1 MEFRRISLLW
11 WGPWGAWTAVLA
23 QTEQKCCLRWW
34 AITSLLPLPVWRVL
48 LDTQAVSLPYKQHLG
63 KTQWYFFFSQVFVTR
78 SGSLSEVSRNMETKP
93 RKSWVVWAKGRLCR
107 SLRTRS
113 RTWINCWTRDATC
126 SICPVESAKRV
137 VCTECFQHPGKDS
150 VMWTTG

>member
-1 MEFRRISLLW
+1 MGSLGSMDSSACPDW
-11 WGPWGAWTAVLA
+11 AKVLFEMMSHHKPPA
-23 QTEQKCCLRWW
+23 SPCLESSVRH
-34 AITSLLPLPVWRVL
+34 TGSQPSL
-48 LDTQAVSLPYKQHLG
+48 QATLG
-63 KTQWYFFFSQVFVTR
+63 QNPMIFFFSQVFVTR